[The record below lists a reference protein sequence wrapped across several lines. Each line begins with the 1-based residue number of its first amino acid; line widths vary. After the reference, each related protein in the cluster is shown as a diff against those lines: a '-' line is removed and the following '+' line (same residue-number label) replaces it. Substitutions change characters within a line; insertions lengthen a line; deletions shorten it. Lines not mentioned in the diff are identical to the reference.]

1 MQIQMLDYSWQKTH
15 MHLLIASCLSKFWI
29 FAQPWQCWSMKCA
42 LFAASVGKTSSKL
55 LTARSPVSNGDK
67 CSLTWRKKHFFTSQ
81 FMHFLTMR
89 ARDCGENEVQ
99 SCFWRGILDSRWWL
113 VMQSAASWRIMLIFM
128 DWNQFGKGISQM
140 NIGWRTIKTLL
151 ITKTCRKIFLIQ

>member
-67 CSLTWRKKHFFTSQ
+67 CSLTWRKKHFFTCQ

-99 SCFWRGILDSRWWL
+99 SCFEG
-113 VMQSAASWRIMLIFM
+113 ASWTPDDGWLCKVLPAGGLCWFSWTEINL
-128 DWNQFGKGISQM
+128 GKAFRK
-140 NIGWRTIKTLL
+140 WTLAGAQSKL
-151 ITKTCRKIFLIQ
+151 Y